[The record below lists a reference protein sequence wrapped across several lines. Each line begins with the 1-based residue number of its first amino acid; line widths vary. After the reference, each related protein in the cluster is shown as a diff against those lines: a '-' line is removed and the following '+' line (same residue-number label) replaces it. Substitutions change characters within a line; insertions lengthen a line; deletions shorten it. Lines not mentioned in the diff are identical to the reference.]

1 LRTWKTRRRAT
12 ALAQG
17 VAILSL
23 PFLTVNG
30 ESAFRFDIPGL
41 KLLFFGKVLWISE
54 FHLFLL
60 GMLAFLLFS
69 LAVTVV
75 FGRVWCGWLC
85 PQTVLPELA
94 SWAVSPFPKRWRRA
108 GGTLLL
114 FPLSGLV
121 SFSLIAYF
129 VPPAEA
135 AALLFRSRILTGFF
149 LAQWAVIFPM
159 LAFLGPT
166 FCRTVC
172 PYSMLQNVVF
182 DRETLTIAF
191 DRSRAEECLRCELCV
206 KACPV
211 RIDIRDGAQRE
222 CIACAEC
229 IDACRAITGQK
240 GIPPFVAYSGTILR
254 PKAALWG
261 GATVAAGLTFL
272 FLLYQKPP
280 VALFVQWEAKVPGS
294 PANSYRYT
302 VRNDLGRPLALA
314 LRLDGEGKIYGDKDI
329 RVGPHARKTGTLVV
343 REEGSMGGGITF
355 VAEGQGISLRRKAG
369 FP

>member
-1 LRTWKTRRRAT
+1 MWKRRRRVA

-17 VAILSL
+17 ALVLSL
-23 PFLTVNG
+23 PFLTVGG
-30 ESAFRFDIPGL
+30 ESALRFDIPGM
-41 KLLFFGKVLWISE
+41 KLLFFGKVVPIGE
-54 FHLFLL
+54 FHLVLL
-60 GMLAFLLFS
+60 GTLAFLLLT

-94 SWAVSPFPKRWRRA
+94 SWAASPFPARLRRP
-108 GGTLLL
+108 GRTLLL
-114 FPLSGLV
+114 FLLSGVV

-135 AALLFRSRILTGFF
+135 AGLLFRSRIVTGFF
-149 LAQWAVIFPM
+149 LAQWAIIFAM
-159 LAFLGPT
+159 LALFGPA

-172 PYSMLQNVVF
+172 PYSMLQNVIF
-182 DRETLTIAF
+182 DGDTLTIAF

-211 RIDIRDGAQRE
+211 EIDIRDGAQRE
-222 CIACAEC
+222 CIACADC
-229 IDACRAITGQK
+229 IDACRTIAVKK
-240 GIPPFVAYSGTILR
+240 GIPPFVGYEGTILR

-261 GATVAAGLTFL
+261 GAALAAVLAFAFL
-272 FLLYQKPP
+272 VHQRPP
-280 VALFVQWEAKVPGS
+280 VALLVQWEAKVPGV

-302 VRNDLGRPLALA
+302 VRNDVGRPIALA
-314 LRLDGEGKIYGDKDI
+314 LRLDGGGMIYGDKDI
-329 RVGPHARKTGTLVV
+329 VVEPHARKTGTVIV
-343 REEGSMGGGITF
+343 REDGGTGGSVTF